1 MKGIVL
7 IGFMGAGK
15 TTIGRLLAERLQ
27 LAHVDFD
34 DLIVES
40 IGMTIQDYFDRYGE
54 AAFREKETEILTH
67 SLILDQVISTG
78 GGIILKRRKSATIA
92 AISESRL
99 FKNGAR
105 RIARSVEKGYG
116 QYSSACRFE
125 IAGRNH

>member
-40 IGMTIQDYFDRYGE
+40 IGMTIQDYFDRYGKPL
-54 AAFREKETEILTH
+54 FEKK
-67 SLILDQVISTG
+67 
-78 GGIILKRRKSATIA
+78 KRR
-92 AISESRL
+92 
-99 FKNGAR
+99 F
-105 RIARSVEKGYG
+105 
-116 QYSSACRFE
+116 
-125 IAGRNH
+125 

>member
-67 SLILDQVISTG
+67 SLTLDQVISTG
-78 GGIILKRRKSATIA
+78 GGIILKEENRQLLQQFPK
-92 AISESRL
+92 
-99 FKNGAR
+99 
-105 RIARSVEKGYG
+105 VV
-116 QYSSACRFE
+116 
-125 IAGRNH
+125 